1 MAFFQKI
8 KCNGDW
14 LTSDVELWKDD
25 PEYQTMMSILVD
37 LKVVNDV
44 AERCVKDVETYADL
58 AKDSKYREDILIVAT
73 DHRGTLQD
81 LRKRALR

>member
-1 MAFFQKI
+1 MCENPSLHSFNGQRSWLFFQKI

-37 LKVVNDV
+37 LKVVNDL
-44 AERCVKDVETYADL
+44 AEKCVKDVETYTQ
-58 AKDSKYREDILIVAT
+58 I
-73 DHRGTLQD
+73 
-81 LRKRALR
+81 